1 MLGHPTAAIDAIH
14 LWNGFYPAKFH
25 LTQEIYERSLCG
37 LPTFRGDLSTAIYTH
52 GELAGFA
59 IVKES
64 GNELYGRAADH
75 RFHLAGV
82 AWRDPDQGETMLRDV
97 IERVS
102 AAGATRLSFGQD
114 SGSAFPGVPVECIE
128 LSGVLRKLGFHAS
141 ETVVDV
147 EADLADL
154 DLPGFPDVRPLL
166 PDESHLLDGFLAREF
181 PGRWRHDVMLKAN
194 TDGAEHCVVGYFVEK
209 RLEGMALIQD
219 SAQKLFICGAVWHL
233 SLGEHWG
240 ALGPIG
246 VSEAQ
251 RGAGHGGRLLQGAL
265 AELKHRGGRRCR
277 IDWTTLTEFYGKYG
291 FKVSQTYETFDLA
304 LRS

>member
-1 MLGHPTAAIDAIH
+1 
-14 LWNGFYPAKFH
+14 
-25 LTQEIYERSLCG
+25 
-37 LPTFRGDLSTAIYTH
+37 
-52 GELAGFA
+52 
-59 IVKES
+59 
-64 GNELYGRAADH
+64 
-75 RFHLAGV
+75 
-82 AWRDPDQGETMLRDV
+82 
-97 IERVS
+97 
-102 AAGATRLSFGQD
+102 
-114 SGSAFPGVPVECIE
+114 
-128 LSGVLRKLGFHAS
+128 
-141 ETVVDV
+141 
-147 EADLADL
+147 
-154 DLPGFPDVRPLL
+154 
-166 PDESHLLDGFLAREF
+166 
-181 PGRWRHDVMLKAN
+181 
-194 TDGAEHCVVGYFVEK
+194 
-209 RLEGMALIQD
+209 MALIQD